1 MQDHL
6 LILATHT
13 SAWTHQTLRCMRGM
27 GAQVNVTVSKRNGFR
42 PQTSDRAPISG
53 ALRKDNIPC
62 NKRPISG
69 QFDSHTMPASNSNAH
84 SQGKQDDT
92 DNDISDRQDDTDNN
106 VNNSVTLRNNTV
118 PCNSLVTNWNEIV
131 QLHCSRM

>member
-1 MQDHL
+1 
-6 LILATHT
+6 
-13 SAWTHQTLRCMRGM
+13 
-27 GAQVNVTVSKRNGFR
+27 
-42 PQTSDRAPISG
+42 
-53 ALRKDNIPC
+53 
-62 NKRPISG
+62 
-69 QFDSHTMPASNSNAH
+69 MPASNSNAH

-106 VNNSVTLRNNTV
+106 INNSVTLRNNTV